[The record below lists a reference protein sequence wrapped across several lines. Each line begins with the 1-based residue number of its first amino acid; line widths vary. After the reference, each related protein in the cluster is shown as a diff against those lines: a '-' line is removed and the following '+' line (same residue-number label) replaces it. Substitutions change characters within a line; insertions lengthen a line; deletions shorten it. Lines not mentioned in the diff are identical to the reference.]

1 MVLTKY
7 ILPLLAAAGAA
18 FAQCDGPI
26 TIQNQGDATAL
37 SSCTTVEGDVTIGS
51 PTSGTLALDGVQQI
65 TGDLTC
71 VNATQLTS
79 LSGDSLVTIGGKFHL
94 EELQILS
101 TLEFPSLEEVDT
113 IQWVALPALQS
124 LAFSSGVSSVTN
136 MLVSNTGMTSLE
148 GFELDT
154 IAVMDI
160 NNNLYLDTVDVNNM
174 RNATDYM
181 SFAANSR
188 RLEVRLPNLEFA
200 ANMTFR
206 NVSNVDLRSL
216 AYVNG
221 SIGFYSNSFESIDL
235 PNLTATGQALV
246 FENGIGLSNI
256 SARQLGEVGAAFN
269 IKDNFD
275 LKIIDGFPEL
285 AVVVGAL
292 DFSGDFDVIEL
303 PALEDVRGG
312 INLQT
317 RSTNF
322 SCEEFDDLRDRDILK
337 GVYTCRSNEENPGSL
352 GTNVGSSG
360 NSTRPNAAPR
370 IFKSAVPTY
379 SFCGLIVFMLFL

>member
-1 MVLTKY
+1 M
-7 ILPLLAAAGAA
+7 
-18 FAQCDGPI
+18 
-26 TIQNQGDATAL
+26 
-37 SSCTTVEGDVTIGS
+37 TIGS

-292 DFSGDFDVIEL
+292 DFSGDFDV
-303 PALEDVRGG
+303 
-312 INLQT
+312 
-317 RSTNF
+317 
-322 SCEEFDDLRDRDILK
+322 
-337 GVYTCRSNEENPGSL
+337 
-352 GTNVGSSG
+352 
-360 NSTRPNAAPR
+360 
-370 IFKSAVPTY
+370 
-379 SFCGLIVFMLFL
+379 